1 MGFSLTEQGKVL
13 DLVKVCFVFAFE
25 KHAITNKNHSATIKN
40 TKEEGEKNQLEPER
54 LFIIASANSNF
65 ELQMQGPARG
75 YPLWTC
81 FLQLFKRIFIKKPV
95 FLNTVKLWIW

>member
-1 MGFSLTEQGKVL
+1 MQLQIKTIQPQLKTLRKKGK
-13 DLVKVCFVFAFE
+13 
-25 KHAITNKNHSATIKN
+25 
-40 TKEEGEKNQLEPER
+40 KNQLEPER
-54 LFIIASANSNF
+54 LFLIASANSNF

-81 FLQLFKRIFIKKPV
+81 FLQLFKRILIKKPV